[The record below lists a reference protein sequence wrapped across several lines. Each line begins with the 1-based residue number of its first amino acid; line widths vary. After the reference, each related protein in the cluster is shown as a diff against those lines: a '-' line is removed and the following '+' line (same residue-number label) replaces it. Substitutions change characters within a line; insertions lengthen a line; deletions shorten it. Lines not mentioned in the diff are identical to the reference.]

1 MDATEI
7 TFGAKD
13 VAAIIVA
20 VISILGFLYALKRNA
35 DKATENAAVIK
46 KDLEDFKA
54 STNEKFIHGKNSKK
68 ANIQYIM
75 DAMQKNKDEVEKK
88 ESQIYNRISE
98 LKKEQQDAHEKL
110 WLKLDTVETMQ
121 RDMSTSLAE
130 LTGYLKAKKEI

>member
-35 DKATENAAVIK
+35 DKATENAATIK

-54 STNEKFIHGKNSKK
+54 STNEKFVHGKNSKK

-75 DAMQKNKDEVEKK
+75 EAMQKNKDEDEKK
-88 ESQIYNRISE
+88 ESQIYTRISE

>member
-20 VISILGFLYALKRNA
+20 LTSILGFLYALKRNG
-35 DKATENAAVIK
+35 DKATENAALIK
-46 KDLEDFKA
+46 KELEDFKA

-75 DAMQKNKDEVEKK
+75 DAMQKNKDEVDKK
-88 ESQIYNRISE
+88 ESQIYTRISE

>member
-88 ESQIYNRISE
+88 ETQIYNRISE

-121 RDMSTSLAE
+121 RDMSNSLAQ
-130 LTGYLKAKKEI
+130 LTRYLKAKKEI

>member
-35 DKATENAAVIK
+35 DKATENAATIK

-75 DAMQKNKDEVEKK
+75 DAMQKNKDEVDKK
-88 ESQIYNRISE
+88 ESQIYTRISE
-98 LKKEQQDAHEKL
+98 LKQEQQDAHEKL
-110 WLKLDTVETMQ
+110 WVKLDTVENMQ
-121 RDMSTSLAE
+121 RAMSTSLAE
-130 LTGYLKAKKEI
+130 LTGDLKAKREI